1 MSLPSRQGGAITLF
15 LSLLMLL
22 LITVLV
28 TTAFTMSTT
37 GLRSVG
43 NMQVRDEAIT
53 SAQALIE
60 QELGGPFYTTPTAL
74 SGQGIDIDD
83 DGAND
88 YTVNLLAPVCIRA
101 VTATTPASSSVTL
114 PGMSSATAWTTTWE
128 FEAQVTDP
136 RSGAYVAVVQAVR
149 VLLSQSQKDIS
160 CP

>member
-1 MSLPSRQGGAITLF
+1 MNFPVRQRGAITLF
-15 LSLLMLL
+15 LSMLMLL

-43 NMQVRDEAIT
+43 NMQVREEAIT
-53 SAQALIE
+53 AAQALVE

-74 SGQGIDIDD
+74 QDQGIDIDNDGTD
-83 DGAND
+83 DYSVD
-88 YTVNLLAPVCIRA
+88 LLAPVCIRA